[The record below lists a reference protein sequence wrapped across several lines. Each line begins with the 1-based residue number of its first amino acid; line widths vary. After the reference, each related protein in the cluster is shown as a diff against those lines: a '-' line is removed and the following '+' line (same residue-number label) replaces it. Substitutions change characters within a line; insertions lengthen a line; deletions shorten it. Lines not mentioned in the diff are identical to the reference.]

1 MNRRWI
7 SVAVMVVALIGI
19 ANIVILFFLVPRWAK
34 SANPPAVAAAIPVA
48 VTAPAAPATAPA
60 VPVGA
65 PAVPAAAPATV
76 SQPAAPAA
84 ASQPVTAVK
93 TQEPVKVANHL
104 RPTPPP
110 IQPGMRVERQTLT
123 ASGNLRV
130 AYMRDREKGIR
141 QIALQEVKNPSNS
154 AVLTQY
160 KKNAWAVVSPDDEW
174 VAINTRSGA
183 ERGAQLYHRVSSAP
197 LKYEVP
203 AELRATGHE
212 LQDVVWQSYLQD
224 THPEGTPDRRDITVD
239 ATNWEPDSHKLT
251 VSVAPIA
258 TKDDTAPPIPWTC
271 TYDVSTRQVEPVNDV
286 AEAPPGDQPAEASPN
301 ESTDAA
307 SDQVSAAEATNEAP
321 QTDESTEMEGEKFP
335 ATREQSITVE
345 DVNELEL
352 SDIRYAINEMFARHG
367 VTFHDADLRKTF
379 SQFSWYQPREGVGFE
394 DVEKELSD
402 LEKEN
407 LSVLRRCRDA
417 KIAAS
422 HRSRP
427 KAIKGEQVEEESEGH
442 RFLRNVLDDV
452 ANKIN
457 EDH

>member
-1 MNRRWI
+1 M
-7 SVAVMVVALIGI
+7 AVMVVAVIGI

-34 SANPPAVAAAIPVA
+34 SANPPAVSAATPVA

-60 VPVGA
+60 ALVAA
-65 PAVPAAAPATV
+65 PAIPTAAPATGSQPAAAPAAV
-76 SQPAAPAA
+76 SQQVSA
-84 ASQPVTAVK
+84 VT
-93 TQEPVKVANHL
+93 TQEPVKVANHI

-123 ASGNLRV
+123 PSGNLRV
-130 AYMRDREKGIR
+130 AYMRDRQKGVR
-141 QIALQEVKNPSNS
+141 QIALQEVKDPSNS
-154 AVLTQY
+154 ALLTQY

-174 VAINTRSGA
+174 VAVNTRSGA

-197 LKYEVP
+197 LKYQVP
-203 AELRATGHE
+203 EELRGTGHE

-224 THPEGTPDRRDITVD
+224 TQPEGTPDRGGITID

-258 TKDDTAPPIPWTC
+258 TKDDTAPPVPWTC
-271 TYDVSTRQVEPVNDV
+271 TYDVSTRQVEPVNDA
-286 AEAPPGDQPAEASPN
+286 AEAPASDQPAEASPN
-301 ESTDAA
+301 ESTETATN
-307 SDQVSAAEATNEAP
+307 QVSAAEATNDAP

-345 DVNELEL
+345 DVNELDL

-367 VTFHDADLRKTF
+367 VTFHDADLRKIF
-379 SQFSWYQPREGVGFE
+379 SQFSWYKPREGVGFE

-402 LEKEN
+402 LEKGN
-407 LSVLRRCRDA
+407 LAVLRRCRDA

-427 KAIKGEQVEEESEGH
+427 KAIKGQPVEEESEGH

-452 ANKIN
+452 ANKLN